1 MGSFFSSLRSKIVF
15 SIVAIELIIL
25 TVMIWSN
32 TLQILEMQRGRLIE
46 TSSVIADQFSS
57 SIGRLIVERDI
68 ATLQERART
77 ILRHSEISYIVIKD
91 QDHSKILTL
100 GSVPPEAFE
109 QLIPIKKLDKAFVF
123 TKDIIFGN
131 RDKAFII
138 TKDIVLGDKVR
149 GFLQIGFSPGVIEKS
164 AKDVF
169 ERNVMFAVIGVILS
183 IVIALF
189 IGRVLSKNLENLTNG
204 VRRITRGDNSVD
216 LFVPGNDEVSV
227 LSSAIGK
234 MISERKK
241 AEETIR
247 RQANFDSLTGLPNRT
262 VFFDRLKMAQL
273 NAERNDKMVA
283 VHFVDLDFFKDIN
296 DTEGHS
302 TGDVLLQVV
311 ATRLSGSIRRV
322 DTVARLGGDE
332 FGIIQTG
339 VSHVDDA
346 ELLAEKILGTM
357 RSPFSI
363 GLKRFFISASIGITI
378 YPMDDTSP
386 EELLRNADI
395 AMYEAKDGGRNRY
408 KSYSTTMS
416 ETVKSRN
423 ILEQKLHGAL
433 ERDEFT
439 IYYQPKIT
447 CKTKKITGVEALVRW
462 NHPTEGLIMPDAF
475 ISIAERSGLIVPL
488 GKWVLRKACLE
499 SKSWQDAG
507 LPPIDVAVNLSAV
520 QFKQDDLLDM
530 VKSVLE
536 ETKLSP
542 YHLELEITESIL
554 MQESGSAESILDKL
568 NSLNNLGVKIA
579 LDDFGTGY
587 SSLAYLRKFP
597 LFRVKID
604 QSFVRDVS
612 TNADDAAIV
621 TAIITLGQTLN
632 MKITAEGIESQDQ
645 FDFLSERNCDEIQG
659 FYYSRALPEDEFKKL
674 FRGNAGM
681 TDTTD
686 G

>member
-32 TLQILEMQRGRLIE
+32 TLQVLGMHNERLAE
-46 TSSVIADQFSS
+46 TSSVIADQFAS
-57 SIGRLIVERDI
+57 SIGRLIIERDI

-77 ILRHSEISYIVIKD
+77 LLKYSEISYILVED
-91 QDHSKILTL
+91 LDHNKIMTL
-100 GSVPPEAFE
+100 GSIPPEAFRE
-109 QLIPIKKLDKAFVF
+109 LIPIKKLDDVSTF
-123 TKDIIFGN
+123 TKDTF
-131 RDKAFII
+131 
-138 TKDIVLGDKVR
+138 LGDQDKTFVSMKNIVFGGKVR
-149 GFLQIGFSPGVIEKS
+149 GFLQMGFPSSVVEKFT
-164 AKDVF
+164 KDVF
-169 ERNVMFAVIGVILS
+169 RRNVMIAFAGVVLS
-183 IVIALF
+183 IGIALF

-204 VRRITRGDNSVD
+204 VRQVARGEKNINLSI
-216 LFVPGNDEVSV
+216 PGNDEISV
-227 LSSAIGK
+227 LSSAIDK
-234 MISERKK
+234 MITEREK
-241 AEETIR
+241 AEKTIR
-247 RQANFDSLTGLPNRT
+247 HQANFDALTGLPNRT
-262 VFFDRLKMAQL
+262 VFFDRLQMAQL
-273 NAERNDKMVA
+273 NAERSDRMIA

-302 TGDVLLQVV
+302 TGDVLLQMV
-311 ATRLSGSIRRV
+311 ATRLSGSVRRV

-339 VSHVDDA
+339 VSNVNDA
-346 ELLAEKILGTM
+346 ELLAKKVLDAM
-357 RSPFSI
+357 QSSFSI
-363 GLKRFFISASIGITI
+363 GLKQFFISASVGITI

-395 AMYEAKDGGRNRY
+395 AMYEAKDGGRNKY
-408 KSYSTTMS
+408 EFYSSVMS
-416 ETVKSRN
+416 EAVKSRN
-423 ILEQKLHGAL
+423 IIEQELHGAL
-433 ERDEFT
+433 ERGEFT

-447 CKTKKITGVEALVRW
+447 CKDKKITGVEALVRW
-462 NHPTEGLIMPDAF
+462 NHPTLGLVMPDSF
-475 ISIAERSGLIVPL
+475 IPAAERSGMIVPL
-488 GKWVLRKACLE
+488 GKWVLKRACLE
-499 SKSWQDAG
+499 SKSWQDEG

-520 QFKQDDLLDM
+520 QFKQEDLLDM
-530 VKSVLE
+530 IKAVLE

-554 MQESGSAESILDKL
+554 MHEARSSTNILDKL
-568 NSLNNLGVKIA
+568 DSINELGVKIA

-612 TNADDAAIV
+612 TNPDDAAIV

-632 MKITAEGIESQDQ
+632 MKITAEGIEKQDQ

-659 FYYSRALPEDEFKKL
+659 FYYSRALPEEEFKKL
-674 FRGNAGM
+674 FRENIA
-681 TDTTD
+681 T
-686 G
+686 

>member
-1 MGSFFSSLRSKIVF
+1 MGGFFSSLRSRIVF

-32 TLQILEMQRGRLIE
+32 TLQIVEMYDKRIIE

-57 SIGRLIVERDI
+57 SVGRLIVERDI
-68 ATLQERART
+68 ATLQERAKT
-77 ILRHSEISYIVIKD
+77 LLQHSAISYIVVED
-91 QDHSKILTL
+91 LDHNQILTL
-100 GSVPPEAFE
+100 GSVPPEAFK
-109 QLIPIKKLDKAFVF
+109 QLIPIEKLGKTFTFAEDIIFGGQDKAFVL
-123 TKDIIFGN
+123 K
-131 RDKAFII
+131 
-138 TKDIVLGDKVR
+138 KDIVLGNKIR
-149 GFLQIGFSPGVIEKS
+149 GSLQIGFSSSVIEKS
-164 AKDVF
+164 TKDVF
-169 ERNVMFAVIGVILS
+169 KRNVTVAVIGVILS
-183 IVIALF
+183 IVIAFF
-189 IGRVLSKNLENLTNG
+189 IGRVLSGNLENLTDG
-204 VRRITRGDNSVD
+204 VRRITRGDKGVD
-216 LFVPGNDEVSV
+216 LSIPGNDEISV
-227 LSSAIGK
+227 LSSAIGN
-234 MISERKK
+234 MISEREK

-262 VFFDRLKMAQL
+262 VFFDRLQMAQL

-302 TGDVLLQVV
+302 AGDVLLQVV

-339 VSHVDDA
+339 VGHVNDA
-346 ELLAEKILGTM
+346 ELLAEKVLDAM
-357 RSPFSI
+357 RSSFSI
-363 GLKRFFISASIGITI
+363 GLKQFFISASIGITI

-408 KSYSTTMS
+408 EFYSSVMS

-423 ILEQKLHGAL
+423 ILEQELHGAL
-433 ERDEFT
+433 ERDEF
-439 IYYQPKIT
+439 IIHYQPKIT

-462 NHPTEGLIMPDAF
+462 NHPTQGLIMPDAF
-475 ISIAERSGLIVPL
+475 IPIAERSGLIVPL
-488 GKWVLRKACLE
+488 GKWVLNKACLE
-499 SKSWQDAG
+499 SKSWQDSG

-520 QFKQDDLLDM
+520 QFKQEDLLDM
-530 VKSVLE
+530 VKSVLK
-536 ETKLSP
+536 ETRLSP

-554 MQESGSAESILDKL
+554 MQEAGSADNILDKL
-568 NSLNNLGVKIA
+568 DNLNNLGVKIA

-604 QSFVRDVS
+604 RSFVRDVS

-621 TAIITLGQTLN
+621 SAIIILGQTLN
-632 MKITAEGIESQDQ
+632 MKITAEGIENQDQ

-674 FRGNAGM
+674 LRGNAGM
-681 TDTTD
+681 TDTTN